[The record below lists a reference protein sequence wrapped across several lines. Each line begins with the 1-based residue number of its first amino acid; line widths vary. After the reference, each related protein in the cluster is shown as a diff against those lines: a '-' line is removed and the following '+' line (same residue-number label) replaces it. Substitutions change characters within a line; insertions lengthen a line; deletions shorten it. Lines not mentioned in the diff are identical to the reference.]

1 MNLNT
6 YAQAAGPAIK
16 YAADARGAR
25 VPAFALV
32 LAPMCPQ
39 RPTDVKIIARHPQE
53 PGPDFHA
60 RVLELETFALALHR
74 GQELRELQVMFINC
88 LPSVEWRQ
96 RQLQR
101 YALHWEIT
109 YAQNA
114 MHRVAAC
121 GALARL
127 AGLTYA
133 EQKPC

>member
-1 MNLNT
+1 
-6 YAQAAGPAIK
+6 
-16 YAADARGAR
+16 
-25 VPAFALV
+25 
-32 LAPMCPQ
+32 
-39 RPTDVKIIARHPQE
+39 
-53 PGPDFHA
+53 
-60 RVLELETFALALHR
+60 VLELETFALALHR